1 MMRLCSTPAALP
13 GVINLWKKK
22 YLKRKKQNSFSDL
35 LLAVKLIKYISHFS
49 LVC

>member
-1 MMRLCSTPAALP
+1 MMRLCSTPAALS
-13 GVINLWKKK
+13 GVINLW
-22 YLKRKKQNSFSDL
+22 KKQNSFSDL